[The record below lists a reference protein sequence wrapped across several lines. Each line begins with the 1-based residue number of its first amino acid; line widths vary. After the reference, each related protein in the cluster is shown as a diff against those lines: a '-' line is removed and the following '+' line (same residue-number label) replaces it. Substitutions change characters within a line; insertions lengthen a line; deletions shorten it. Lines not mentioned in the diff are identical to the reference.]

1 MYHIVS
7 TKVYLLIF
15 AALRLNGADCDHRL
29 GCFIDLGFLN
39 DVVAMAT
46 ACTKATLVILYFM
59 HVRYSSKLT
68 WAFVAAGFVFLL
80 ILLAFILSDVMTR
93 DWIGPPASW
102 GSETGALDP
111 R

>member
-1 MYHIVS
+1 MS
-7 TKVYLLIF
+7 QRSGATKVYLLIF
-15 AALRLNGADCDHRL
+15 AALMVLTATTVWVA
-29 GCFIDLGFLN
+29 FIDLGVMN
-39 DVVAMAT
+39 DVVAMAI

-93 DWIGPPASW
+93 DWIAPPASL
-102 GSETGALDP
+102 GSETGTIDP